1 MCKEL
6 AIQLERAREEAE
18 KMILESGVEKLLL
31 QREKGLKN
39 GRQEE
44 SEENFDWKVKSPLLT
59 DEDEIQ
65 SPLSVRCPHLEQ
77 SLASEL
83 GCTLEEGFQ
92 LEQSLH
98 SSQDVASQTDLF
110 ASELE
115 GLKQA
120 MADDLQEEKHLLA
133 IEEDDCSLDIN
144 LEEGER
150 QEEVVGYDG
159 KVGNIVQEEAVGKT
173 ETSLEEEMRSSVPQ
187 GDGHLESLK
196 TFSRAGKASL
206 PFCEISNILGLEMYD
221 EESDSSFDRE
231 AYIRKPSSVDCAV
244 NTETST
250 NEKKL
255 PKKTIAGFVKS
266 LLAWLL
272 LFLTVFTTCGA
283 VKVDHKLHLPSTWLL
298 LYQLFGPYLPL
309 PTISVAFDSNPR
321 PHIN

>member
-31 QREKGLKN
+31 QREKGLEN

-44 SEENFDWKVKSPLLT
+44 SEENFDWKDKSPLLT

-65 SPLSVRCPHLEQ
+65 SPLSVRCPHLDH
-77 SLASEL
+77 
-83 GCTLEEGFQ
+83 
-92 LEQSLH
+92 SLH

-150 QEEVVGYDG
+150 QEEVVGYNG

-272 LFLTVFTTCGA
+272 LLLTVFTTCGA

-298 LYQLFGPYLPL
+298 LYHLFGSLLPL
-309 PTISVAFDSNPR
+309 PIVTVAFDSNPR